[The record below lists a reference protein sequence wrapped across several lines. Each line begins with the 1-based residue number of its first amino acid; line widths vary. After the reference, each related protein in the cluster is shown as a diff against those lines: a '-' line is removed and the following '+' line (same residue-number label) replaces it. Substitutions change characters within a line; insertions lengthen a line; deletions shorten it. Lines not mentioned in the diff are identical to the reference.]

1 MNVSAGM
8 GTFKVDVHTTQNR
21 GFTPEELSQLCC
33 DKIVAVSS
41 VAPDVIKQ
49 QAEAFQKQIQ
59 TENLTCLLVTTLCVR
74 VLKQSLCKLFTTFQ
88 LAVGIPL
95 SWLFTPIPP
104 YPLISVVLDQL

>member
-41 VAPDVIKQ
+41 GAPDVIKQ
-49 QAEAFQKQIQ
+49 QAEAVQSDRTTIY
-59 TENLTCLLVTTLCVR
+59 NVLVDAGHRESAEVIR
-74 VLKQSLCKLFTTFQ
+74 R
-88 LAVGIPL
+88 I
-95 SWLFTPIPP
+95 
-104 YPLISVVLDQL
+104 

>member
-41 VAPDVIKQ
+41 GAPDVIQTVVCDYMKQ
-49 QAEAFQKQIQ
+49 AVQSDRTTIYNVLVDAGHRESAEVI
-59 TENLTCLLVTTLCVR
+59 R
-74 VLKQSLCKLFTTFQ
+74 R
-88 LAVGIPL
+88 I
-95 SWLFTPIPP
+95 
-104 YPLISVVLDQL
+104 

>member
-33 DKIVAVSS
+33 DKIVAVSNG
-41 VAPDVIKQ
+41 APDVIKQ

-59 TENLTCLLVTTLCVR
+59 TVVCDYMKQAVQSDRTTIYNVLVDAGHRESAEVIR
-74 VLKQSLCKLFTTFQ
+74 R
-88 LAVGIPL
+88 I
-95 SWLFTPIPP
+95 
-104 YPLISVVLDQL
+104 